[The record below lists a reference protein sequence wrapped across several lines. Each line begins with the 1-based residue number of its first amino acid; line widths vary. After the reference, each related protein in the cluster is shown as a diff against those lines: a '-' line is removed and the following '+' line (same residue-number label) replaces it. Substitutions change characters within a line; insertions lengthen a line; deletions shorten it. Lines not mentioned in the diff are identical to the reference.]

1 MNEVLLLL
9 WPKAKSIGNRFK
21 HRRTRD
27 LIRPVV
33 MIILAFFFWVII
45 FALFYKV
52 LVYFKSIEILGE
64 ILLAKL
70 MAVVFLTFFL
80 MLTVSNIITSLS
92 TYFLSED
99 TKLILSLPVSTE
111 KVYLSKYL
119 ITLGHSSW
127 MVLLFG
133 VPVFM
138 AYGAVYGAP
147 ITYYLW
153 LAVVLL
159 VFLLLPGGIGVVTTI
174 SLVNLVPA
182 KRAKGTLVV
191 LFILLLAAL
200 YLFFRFLQP
209 EKLVNPEKF
218 SELVDYLAM
227 LKLPTSPFLPSH
239 WATRSLFPL
248 LKGRFDDS
256 TFYFLLLLS
265 TGLMSVLVGSWV
277 CRALYFRGWSRSS
290 ESREPKI
297 TRMPLLEGLFD
308 FLLRPLHGST
318 KAMVIKDVRIF
329 LRDARQW
336 SQLILL
342 FALVVVYLFNFKA
355 LPLNKVPGITF
366 YLENVIS
373 FLNVGLAGFVLSAV
387 AVRFI
392 YPAISLEGKSF
403 WIVMSSP
410 IELRRLIWSKFWT
423 SLVPLLLLAEGLV
436 ILSNIFLHV
445 TQFMMVISTVT
456 IFLITIAIVSMG
468 IGIGAIYPRFQVE
481 DVAQIHSGFGGLI
494 YMIICVT
501 FIGLVI
507 LLEAWPTYL
516 IFMARIG
523 HRSLSFLQWIE
534 VIFCF
539 CLTVS
544 LILTAIFMPI
554 RIGLKRLS
562 RIEI

>member
-9 WPKAKSIGNRFK
+9 WPKAKSIGNRLK
-21 HRRTRD
+21 HRRPHD
-27 LIRPVV
+27 LIRPIV
-33 MIILAFFFWVII
+33 MGILAGLFWVII
-45 FALFYKV
+45 FFLFSRV
-52 LVYFKSIEILGE
+52 LAYFKSIEILGE

-80 MLTVSNIITSLS
+80 MLVISNIITSLS

-99 TKLILSLPVSTE
+99 NRLILTAPVSTE

-133 VPVFM
+133 IPVFM
-138 AYGAVYGAP
+138 AYGKAYGACVS
-147 ITYYLW
+147 YYLW
-153 LAVVLL
+153 LSAILL
-159 VFLLLPGGIGVVTTI
+159 VFLLTPAGIGVVI
-174 SLVNLVPA
+174 STALVNVIPA
-182 KRAKGTLVV
+182 KRAKGALVV
-191 LFILLLAAL
+191 IFVLLLAAL

-209 EKLVNPEKF
+209 EKLVNPEGF

-227 LKLPTSPFLPSH
+227 MRLPTSPFLPSH

-248 LKGRFDDS
+248 LKGRFDGGV
-256 TFYFLLLLS
+256 FYFLLLLS
-265 TGLMSVLVGSWV
+265 TGLMSVLAGSWL
-277 CRALYFRGWSRSS
+277 CRLLYYRGWSRSN
-290 ESREPKI
+290 ESREARVKAV
-297 TRMPLLEGLFD
+297 PLSEGLFD
-308 FLLRPLHGST
+308 FLLKPLHGST
-318 KAMVIKDVRIF
+318 KAVMIKDVKIF
-329 LRDARQW
+329 LRDTRQW

-355 LPLNKVPGITF
+355 LPLNKVPGISF
-366 YLENVIS
+366 YLENIIS

-403 WIVMSSP
+403 WVIMSAP

-423 SLVPLLLLAEGLV
+423 SLVPLLLLAEALIV
-436 ILSNIFLHV
+436 LSNTFLHV
-445 TQFMMVISTVT
+445 TQFMMIISTVT
-456 IFLITIAIVSMG
+456 IFLITIAIVSIG
-468 IGIGAIYPRFQVE
+468 IGIGAVYPRFRFE

-494 YMIICVT
+494 YMVICVT
-501 FIGLVI
+501 FIGVVI
-507 LLEAWPTYL
+507 FLEAWPTYL
-516 IFMARIG
+516 IFMART
-523 HRSLSFLQWIE
+523 RQYFLSYLQWIE
-534 VIFCF
+534 VIACF

-544 LILTAIFMPI
+544 IILAGILIPI
-554 RIGLKRLS
+554 KIGLKRLS

>member
-9 WPKAKSIGNRFK
+9 WPKAKSIGNRIM
-21 HRRTRD
+21 HRQARD

-33 MIILAFFFWVII
+33 MAILALLFWVVI
-45 FALFYKV
+45 FVLFYKV

-70 MAVVFLTFFL
+70 MAVIFLTFFL

-99 TKLILSLPVSTE
+99 TRLILSIPVSTE

-133 VPVFM
+133 IPVFT
-138 AYGAVYGAP
+138 AYGSVYGAP

-153 LAVVLL
+153 FTVILL
-159 VFLLLPGGIGVVTTI
+159 VFLLTPGGIGVMI
-174 SLVNLVPA
+174 SMSLVNLVPA
-182 KRAKGTLVV
+182 RRAKGVLVV

-227 LKLPTSPFLPSH
+227 MKLPTSPFLPSH

-248 LKGRFDDS
+248 LKGRFEDS
-256 TFYFLLLLS
+256 MFYFLLLFS
-265 TGLMSVLVGSWV
+265 TGLMSILTGSWI
-277 CRALYFRGWSRSS
+277 CRFLYYRGWSRSY
-290 ESREPKI
+290 ESREVKMKG
-297 TRMPLLEGLFD
+297 TPLLEGVFD
-308 FLLRPLHGST
+308 FLMRPFHGST
-318 KAMVIKDVRIF
+318 QAMAMKDVKTF
-329 LRDARQW
+329 LRDTRQW

-355 LPLNKVPGITF
+355 LPLNKVASISF
-366 YLENVIS
+366 YLENTIS

-403 WIVMSSP
+403 WIMMSSP
-410 IELRRLIWSKFWT
+410 IELRRFIWCKFST
-423 SLVPLLLLAEGLV
+423 SLIPLLLLAEALI
-436 ILSNIFLHV
+436 ILSNTFLHV

-468 IGIGAIYPRFQVE
+468 IGIGAVYPRFRFE

-523 HRSLSFLQWIE
+523 HGSLSFFQWIE

-539 CLTVS
+539 CLTT
-544 LILTAIFMPI
+544 LIILTAIFMPI
-554 RIGLKRLS
+554 KIGLKRLS

>member
-1 MNEVLLLL
+1 LE
-9 WPKAKSIGNRFK
+9 
-21 HRRTRD
+21 
-27 LIRPVV
+27 
-33 MIILAFFFWVII
+33 
-45 FALFYKV
+45 
-52 LVYFKSIEILGE
+52 
-64 ILLAKL
+64 
-70 MAVVFLTFFL
+70 
-80 MLTVSNIITSLS
+80 
-92 TYFLSED
+92 
-99 TKLILSLPVSTE
+99 
-111 KVYLSKYL
+111 
-119 ITLGHSSW
+119 
-127 MVLLFG
+127 
-133 VPVFM
+133 
-138 AYGAVYGAP
+138 
-147 ITYYLW
+147 
-153 LAVVLL
+153 
-159 VFLLLPGGIGVVTTI
+159 
-174 SLVNLVPA
+174 
-182 KRAKGTLVV
+182 
-191 LFILLLAAL
+191 
-200 YLFFRFLQP
+200 
-209 EKLVNPEKF
+209 
-218 SELVDYLAM
+218 
-227 LKLPTSPFLPSH
+227 
-239 WATRSLFPL
+239 
-248 LKGRFDDS
+248 
-256 TFYFLLLLS
+256 
-265 TGLMSVLVGSWV
+265 
-277 CRALYFRGWSRSS
+277 
-290 ESREPKI
+290 ES
-297 TRMPLLEGLFD
+297 FD

-410 IELRRLIWSKFWT
+410 IELRRLIRSKFWT

>member
-1 MNEVLLLL
+1 MNEALLLL
-9 WPKAKSIGNRFK
+9 WPKAKSIGNRIK
-21 HRRTRD
+21 YRQTRD
-27 LIRPVV
+27 LIRPFV
-33 MIILAFFFWVII
+33 MAILAFFFWAVIY
-45 FALFYKV
+45 ALFYKV
-52 LVYFKSIEILGE
+52 LVYFHSIEILGE

-99 TKLILSLPVSTE
+99 TKLILSVPVSTDN
-111 KVYLSKYL
+111 VYLSKYL

-133 VPVFM
+133 IPVFM
-138 AYGAVYGAP
+138 AYGSVYGAP
-147 ITYYLW
+147 INYYLW
-153 LAVVLL
+153 FAVILLA
-159 VFLLLPGGIGVVTTI
+159 FLLIPGGVGVMI
-174 SLVNLVPA
+174 SMSLVNLVPA
-182 KRAKGTLVV
+182 RRAKGVLVV
-191 LFILLLAAL
+191 LFVLFLAGL

-227 LKLPTSPFLPSH
+227 MRLPTSPFLPSH

-256 TFYFLLLLS
+256 MFYFLLLVS
-265 TGLMSVLVGSWV
+265 TGLMSVLAGSWV
-277 CRALYFRGWSRSS
+277 CRLLYYRGWSRSYG
-290 ESREPKI
+290 SREVKI
-297 TRMPLLEGLFD
+297 RNAPFLEGILD
-308 FLLRPLHGST
+308 LLMRPFHGST
-318 KAMVIKDVRIF
+318 KAMAIKDVKIF
-329 LRDARQW
+329 LRDTRQW

-373 FLNVGLAGFVLSAV
+373 FLNVGLAGFVLSSV

-392 YPAISLEGKSF
+392 YPAISLEGRSF
-403 WIVMSSP
+403 WIMMSSP
-410 IELRRLIWSKFWT
+410 VELRRFIWCKFWT
-423 SLVPLLLLAEGLV
+423 SLVPLLVLAELL
-436 ILSNIFLHV
+436 IMLSNTFLHV
-445 TQFMMVISTVT
+445 TQFMMIISTVT
-456 IFLITIAIVSMG
+456 IFFITIAIVSLG
-468 IGIGAIYPRFQVE
+468 IGIGAVYPRFRVE
-481 DVAQIHSGFGGLI
+481 DVAQIHSGFGGLV
-494 YMIICVT
+494 YMIICVI

-523 HRSLSFLQWIE
+523 NRSLTFFQWIE
-534 VIFCF
+534 VIACF
-539 CLTVS
+539 CLTV
-544 LILTAIFMPI
+544 LIILSAILVPFK
-554 RIGLKRLS
+554 IGLKRLS

>member
-9 WPKAKSIGNRFK
+9 WPKAKSIGNRLK
-21 HRRTRD
+21 YRRPHD

-33 MIILAFFFWVII
+33 MGILAVLFWVII
-45 FALFYKV
+45 FFLFYKV
-52 LVYFKSIEILGE
+52 LAYFKSIEILGE
-64 ILLAKL
+64 LLLTKL

-80 MLTVSNIITSLS
+80 MLVISNIITSLS

-99 TKLILSLPVSTE
+99 NKLILTVPVSTE

-133 VPVFM
+133 IPVFM
-138 AYGAVYGAP
+138 AYGTVYGASAS
-147 ITYYLW
+147 YYLW
-153 LAVVLL
+153 LSVTLL
-159 VFLLLPGGIGVVTTI
+159 VFLLTPGGIGVMI
-174 SLVNLVPA
+174 STALVNVVPA
-182 KRAKGTLVV
+182 KRARGALVV
-191 LFILLLAAL
+191 MFILLLAAL

-209 EKLVNPEKF
+209 EKLVNTEGF

-227 LKLPTSPFLPSH
+227 MRLPTSPFLPSH

-256 TFYFLLLLS
+256 MFYFLLLLS
-265 TGLMSVLVGSWV
+265 TGLMSVLAGSWI
-277 CRALYFRGWSRSS
+277 CRLLYYRGWSRSY
-290 ESREPKI
+290 ESREAKVKR
-297 TRMPLLEGLFD
+297 TPLLEGLFD

-318 KAMVIKDVRIF
+318 KAMMIKDVKVF
-329 LRDARQW
+329 LRDTRQW

-355 LPLNKVPGITF
+355 LPLNKVPGISF
-366 YLENVIS
+366 YLENIIS

-403 WIVMSSP
+403 WVIMSAP

-423 SLVPLLLLAEGLV
+423 SLVPLLLLAEALIV
-436 ILSNIFLHV
+436 LSNTFLHV
-445 TQFMMVISTVT
+445 TQFMMIISTVT
-456 IFLITIAIVSMG
+456 IFLITIAIVSIG
-468 IGIGAIYPRFQVE
+468 IGIGAVYPRFRVE

-501 FIGLVI
+501 FIVLVI
-507 LLEAWPTYL
+507 FLEAWPTYL
-516 IFMARIG
+516 IFMART
-523 HRSLSFLQWIE
+523 RKYFLSYLQWIE

-544 LILTAIFMPI
+544 IILAAIFIPI
-554 RIGLKRLS
+554 KIGLKRLS

>member
-1 MNEVLLLL
+1 MTEVLLLL
-9 WPKAKSIGNRFK
+9 WPKAKSIGNRLK
-21 HRRTRD
+21 HRRTSD

-33 MIILAFFFWVII
+33 MVILAVLFWVVI
-45 FALFYKV
+45 FAVFYKV

-64 ILLAKL
+64 VLVAKL
-70 MAVVFLTFFL
+70 LAVVFLTFFL

-99 TKLILSLPVSTE
+99 TRLILSVPVSTE

-133 VPVFM
+133 IPVFM

-147 ITYYLW
+147 IIYYLW
-153 LAVVLL
+153 AVVILL
-159 VFLLLPGGIGVVTTI
+159 VFLLIPGGIGVMI
-174 SLVNLVPA
+174 SILLVNLVPA
-182 KRAKGTLVV
+182 KRARGALVV
-191 LFILLLAAL
+191 LFILFLAAL

-209 EKLVNPEKF
+209 EKLVNPERF
-218 SELVDYLAM
+218 LELVDYLTM
-227 LKLPTSPFLPSH
+227 LRLPTSPFLPSH

-256 TFYFLLLLS
+256 MFYFLLLLS
-265 TGLMSVLVGSWV
+265 TGLMSVLAGSWIS
-277 CRALYFRGWSRSS
+277 RLLYYRGWSRSY
-290 ESREPKI
+290 ESRGDKV
-297 TRMPLLEGLFD
+297 RRVPLLEGLLD
-308 FLLRPLHGST
+308 FIMRPFHEST
-318 KAMVIKDVRIF
+318 KVMVIKDVKIF
-329 LRDARQW
+329 LRDTRQW

-355 LPLNKVPGITF
+355 LPLNKVPGISF

-392 YPAISLEGKSF
+392 YPAISLEGRSF
-403 WIVMSSP
+403 WIMMSSP
-410 IELRRLIWSKFWT
+410 IELKRLIWSKFWT
-423 SLVPLLLLAEGLV
+423 SLVPLLLLAEVLI

-445 TQFMMVISTVT
+445 TQFMMIISTAS

-468 IGIGAIYPRFQVE
+468 IGIGAVYPRFRVE
-481 DVAQIHSGFGGLI
+481 DVAQIYSGFGGLI
-494 YMIICVT
+494 YMIICVI

-507 LLEAWPTYL
+507 LLEAWPTYV

-523 HRSLSFLQWIE
+523 HRSLSLFQWIE
-534 VIFCF
+534 VVFCF
-539 CLTVS
+539 CLTT
-544 LILTAIFMPI
+544 LIILTATFLPI
-554 RIGLKRLS
+554 KIGLKRLS

>member
-1 MNEVLLLL
+1 ML
-9 WPKAKSIGNRFK
+9 
-21 HRRTRD
+21 
-27 LIRPVV
+27 
-33 MIILAFFFWVII
+33 ILAFLFWVII
-45 FALFYKV
+45 FALFHKV
-52 LVYFKSIEILGE
+52 LAYFKSIEILGE

-99 TKLILSLPVSTE
+99 TRLILSVPVSTE
-111 KVYLSKYL
+111 NLYLSKYL

-127 MVLLFG
+127 MVLLFS

-138 AYGAVYGAP
+138 AYGTVYGAS

-153 LAVVLL
+153 LAVILS
-159 VFLLLPGGIGVVTTI
+159 VFLLIPGGIGVMITL

-182 KRAKGTLVV
+182 KRAKGALVI
-191 LFILLLAAL
+191 LFVLLLAAL

-209 EKLVNPEKF
+209 ERLVNPERF

-227 LKLPTSPFLPSH
+227 LRLPTSPFLPSH
-239 WATRSLFPL
+239 WATRSIFPL

-256 TFYFLLLLS
+256 MFFFLLLLS
-265 TGLMSVLVGSWV
+265 TGLMSVLAGSWV
-277 CRALYFRGWSRSS
+277 CRFLYYRGWSRSY
-290 ESREPKI
+290 ESREVKI
-297 TRMPLLEGLFD
+297 KKVPLLEGLFD
-308 FLLRPLHGST
+308 FLMRPLHGST

-329 LRDARQW
+329 LRDTRQW

-342 FALVVVYLFNFKA
+342 FALVVVYLFNFKV
-355 LPLNKVPGITF
+355 LPLNKVPGISF

-373 FLNVGLAGFVLSAV
+373 FLNVGLGGFVLSAV

-392 YPAISLEGKSF
+392 YPAISLEGRSF

-410 IELRRLIWSKFWT
+410 VELRRLIWGKFWT
-423 SLVPLLLLAEGLV
+423 SLVPLLLLAEVLI
-436 ILSNIFLHV
+436 ILSNTFLHV

-456 IFLITIAIVSMG
+456 IFLVTIAIVSMG
-468 IGIGAIYPRFQVE
+468 IGIGAVYPRFRVE

-494 YMIICVT
+494 YMITCVT

-507 LLEAWPTYL
+507 VLEAWPTYL

-523 HRSLSFLQWIE
+523 GRSLSFLQWIE

-539 CLTVS
+539 CLTIS
-544 LILTAIFMPI
+544 IILTAIFMPI
-554 RIGLKRLS
+554 KIGLKRLS
-562 RIEI
+562 RIEM

>member
-9 WPKAKSIGNRFK
+9 GPKAKSIGNRIK
-21 HRRTRD
+21 HRQARD
-27 LIRPVV
+27 LIRPAA
-33 MIILAFFFWVII
+33 MAILTLFFWVVI
-45 FALFYKV
+45 FVLFYKV

-70 MAVVFLTFFL
+70 MAVFFLTFFL

-99 TKLILSLPVSTE
+99 NRLILSVPVSTD

-133 VPVFM
+133 IPVFM

-153 LAVVLL
+153 FTLILL
-159 VFLLLPGGIGVVTTI
+159 VFLLIPGGIGVMI
-174 SLVNLVPA
+174 SMSLVNLVPA

-191 LFILLLAAL
+191 LFVVLLAAL

-209 EKLVNPEKF
+209 EKLVNPERF

-227 LKLPTSPFLPSH
+227 MRLPTSPFLPSH

-248 LKGRFDDS
+248 LKGRFEDS
-256 TFYFLLLLS
+256 MFYFLLLLS
-265 TGLMSVLVGSWV
+265 TGLMSVLVGSWI
-277 CRALYFRGWSRSS
+277 CRLLYYRGWSRSY
-290 ESREPKI
+290 ESREAKI
-297 TRMPLLEGLFD
+297 KRMPLLEGLFD
-308 FLLRPLHGST
+308 FLMRPFHGST
-318 KAMVIKDVRIF
+318 KAMVIKDVKIF
-329 LRDARQW
+329 LRDTRQW

-355 LPLNKVPGITF
+355 LPLNKVPGISF

-403 WIVMSSP
+403 WIMMSSP
-410 IELRRLIWSKFWT
+410 IELKRLIWSKFWT
-423 SLVPLLLLAEGLV
+423 SLVPLLFLAEVLI

-445 TQFMMVISTVT
+445 TQFMMVVSTVS
-456 IFLITIAIVSMG
+456 IFFITIAIVSMG
-468 IGIGAIYPRFQVE
+468 IGIGAVFPRFRVE

-507 LLEAWPTYL
+507 LLEAWPTYV
-516 IFMARIG
+516 IFIARIG
-523 HRSLSFLQWIE
+523 HHPLSLFQWIE
-534 VIFCF
+534 VVFCF
-539 CLTVS
+539 CLTI
-544 LILTAIFMPI
+544 LIILTAIFLPI
-554 RIGLKRLS
+554 KIGLKRLS

>member
-33 MIILAFFFWVII
+33 MIILAFLFWVII

-99 TKLILSLPVSTE
+99 TKLILSVPVSTE

-138 AYGAVYGAP
+138 AYGAVYSAP

-159 VFLLLPGGIGVVTTI
+159 VFLLLPGGIGVMTTI

-227 LKLPTSPFLPSH
+227 LRLPTSPFLPSH

-256 TFYFLLLLS
+256 MFYFLLLLS

-277 CRALYFRGWSRSS
+277 CRPLYYRGWSRSS
-290 ESREPKI
+290 ESRESKI

-329 LRDARQW
+329 LRDTRQW

-342 FALVVVYLFNFKA
+342 FALVFVYLFNFKA

-410 IELRRLIWSKFWT
+410 IELRRFIRSKFWT

>member
-1 MNEVLLLL
+1 M
-9 WPKAKSIGNRFK
+9 
-21 HRRTRD
+21 
-27 LIRPVV
+27 RPVV
-33 MIILAFFFWVII
+33 MGILAFLFWAVI

-80 MLTVSNIITSLS
+80 MLTISNIITSLS

-99 TKLILSLPVSTE
+99 NRLILSAPVSTE
-111 KVYLSKYL
+111 KIYLAKYL

-133 VPVFM
+133 IPVFM
-138 AYGAVYGAP
+138 AYGWVYGASAD
-147 ITYYLW
+147 YYLW
-153 LAVVLL
+153 LSVILL
-159 VFLLLPGGIGVVTTI
+159 VFLLIPGGIGVMVSTA
-174 SLVNLVPA
+174 LVNLVPA
-182 KRAKGTLVV
+182 NRAKGVLVV
-191 LFILLLAAL
+191 LFVLLLAAL

-209 EKLVNPEKF
+209 EKLINPERF

-227 LKLPTSPFLPSH
+227 MRLPTSPFLPSH

-256 TFYFLLLLS
+256 MFYFLALFS
-265 TGLMSVLVGSWV
+265 TGLMSVLAGSWV
-277 CRALYFRGWSRSS
+277 SRFLYYRGWSRSH
-290 ESREPKI
+290 ESRDAQGK
-297 TRMPLLEGLFD
+297 RMRLLEGLFG
-308 FLLRPLHGST
+308 LLLKPFHGPT
-318 KAMVIKDVRIF
+318 EAMVIKDVRMF
-329 LRDARQW
+329 LRDTRQW

-355 LPLNKVPGITF
+355 LPLNKVPGMSF

-392 YPAISLEGKSF
+392 YPAISLEGKAF
-403 WIVMSSP
+403 WVIMSSP
-410 IELRRLIWSKFWT
+410 IELRRIMWSKFWT
-423 SLVPLLLLAEGLV
+423 SLIPLLLLAEILI
-436 ILSNIFLHV
+436 ILSNTFLNV
-445 TQFMMVISTVT
+445 TQFMVVISTVT
-456 IFLITIAIVSMG
+456 ICLITISIVSMG
-468 IGIGAIYPRFQVE
+468 IGIGAVYPRFRVE

-501 FIGLVI
+501 FIGLII

-516 IFMARIG
+516 IFMARMG
-523 HRSLSFLQWIE
+523 RYSLGLVQWIE
-534 VIFCF
+534 IILCL

-544 LILTAIFMPI
+544 LILVAIILPI
-554 RIGLKRLS
+554 KMGLARLS

>member
-1 MNEVLLLL
+1 M
-9 WPKAKSIGNRFK
+9 
-21 HRRTRD
+21 
-27 LIRPVV
+27 RPVV
-33 MIILAFFFWVII
+33 MSILAFLFWAVI

-70 MAVVFLTFFL
+70 MAVVFLTFFM
-80 MLTVSNIITSLS
+80 MLIISNIITSLS

-99 TKLILSLPVSTE
+99 NKLILSLPVSTE
-111 KVYLSKYL
+111 EVYLSKYL
-119 ITLGHSSW
+119 LTLGHSSW

-138 AYGAVYGAP
+138 AYGTVYDAP
-147 ITYYLW
+147 ISYYLW
-153 LAVVLL
+153 LAVILL
-159 VFLLLPGGIGVVTTI
+159 TFLLIPGGIGVMTSIT
-174 SLVNLVPA
+174 LVNLFSA
-182 KRAKGTLVV
+182 KRARGVLVV

-209 EKLVNPEKF
+209 EKLVNPERF

-227 LKLPTSPFLPSH
+227 LRLPTSPFLPSH

-256 TFYFLLLLS
+256 MFYFLLLFS
-265 TGLMSVLVGSWV
+265 TGLMSVLAGSWV
-277 CRALYFRGWSRSS
+277 CRLLYHRGWSRSY
-290 ESREPKI
+290 ESREVKI
-297 TRMPLLEGLFD
+297 KRLPLLEGLSE

-329 LRDARQW
+329 LRDTRQW

-355 LPLNKVPGITF
+355 LPLNKVPGISF
-366 YLENVIS
+366 YLENIIS

-392 YPAISLEGKSF
+392 YPAISLEGRSF
-403 WIVMSSP
+403 WIMMSSP
-410 IELRRLIWSKFWT
+410 VDMKRLVWSKFWT
-423 SLVPLLLLAEGLV
+423 SLVPLLLLAEALI

-445 TQFMMVISTVT
+445 TQFMMIISTVS

-468 IGIGAIYPRFQVE
+468 IGIGAVYPRFQVE

-494 YMIICVT
+494 YMITCVS

-516 IFMARIG
+516 VFTARMG
-523 HRSLSFLQWIE
+523 HRSLSPLQWME
-534 VIFCF
+534 LIFCF
-539 CLTVS
+539 CLTIS
-544 LILTAIFMPI
+544 LIFAAIFIPI

-562 RIEI
+562 RIEM

>member
-9 WPKAKSIGNRFK
+9 WPRAKSIGNRFK
-21 HRRTRD
+21 HRRIRD
-27 LIRPVV
+27 LIRPAV
-33 MIILAFFFWVII
+33 MLILAFLFWVII
-45 FALFYKV
+45 FALFHKV
-52 LVYFKSIEILGE
+52 LAYFKSIEILGE

-99 TKLILSLPVSTE
+99 TRLILSVPVSTE
-111 KVYLSKYL
+111 NLYLSKYL

-127 MVLLFG
+127 MVLLFS

-138 AYGAVYGAP
+138 AYGTVYGAS

-153 LAVVLL
+153 LAVVLS
-159 VFLLLPGGIGVVTTI
+159 VFLLIPGGIGVMITL

-182 KRAKGTLVV
+182 KRAKGALVI
-191 LFILLLAAL
+191 LFVLLLAAL

-209 EKLVNPEKF
+209 ERLVNPERF

-227 LKLPTSPFLPSH
+227 LRLPTSPFLPSH
-239 WATRSLFPL
+239 WATRSIFPL

-256 TFYFLLLLS
+256 MFFFLLLLS
-265 TGLMSVLVGSWV
+265 TGLMSVLAGSWV
-277 CRALYFRGWSRSS
+277 CRFLYYRGWSRSY
-290 ESREPKI
+290 ESREVKI
-297 TRMPLLEGLFD
+297 KKVPLLEGLFD
-308 FLLRPLHGST
+308 FLMRPLHGST

-329 LRDARQW
+329 LRDTRQW

-342 FALVVVYLFNFKA
+342 FALVVVYLFNFKV
-355 LPLNKVPGITF
+355 LPLNKVPGISF

-373 FLNVGLAGFVLSAV
+373 FLNVGLGGFVLSAV

-392 YPAISLEGKSF
+392 YPAISLEGRSF

-410 IELRRLIWSKFWT
+410 VELRRLIWGKFWT
-423 SLVPLLLLAEGLV
+423 SLVPLLLLAEVLI
-436 ILSNIFLHV
+436 ILSNTFLHV

-456 IFLITIAIVSMG
+456 IFLVTIAIVSMG
-468 IGIGAIYPRFQVE
+468 IGIGAVYPRFRVE

-494 YMIICVT
+494 YMITCVT

-507 LLEAWPTYL
+507 VLEAWPTYL

-523 HRSLSFLQWIE
+523 GRSLSFLQWIE

-539 CLTVS
+539 CLTIS
-544 LILTAIFMPI
+544 IILTAIFMPI
-554 RIGLKRLS
+554 KIGLKRLS
-562 RIEI
+562 RIEM

>member
-9 WPKAKSIGNRFK
+9 WPKAKSIGNRIK
-21 HRRTRD
+21 HRQARD
-27 LIRPVV
+27 LIRPAA
-33 MIILAFFFWVII
+33 MAILTLFFWVVI
-45 FALFYKV
+45 FVLFYKV
-52 LVYFKSIEILGE
+52 LVYFESIEILGE

-99 TKLILSLPVSTE
+99 NRLILSIPVSTD

-133 VPVFM
+133 IPVFM
-138 AYGAVYGAP
+138 AYGSVYGAP

-153 LAVVLL
+153 FTLILL
-159 VFLLLPGGIGVVTTI
+159 VFLLIPGGIGVMI
-174 SLVNLVPA
+174 SMSLVNLVPA
-182 KRAKGTLVV
+182 KRAKGVLVV
-191 LFILLLAAL
+191 LFILFLAGL

-227 LKLPTSPFLPSH
+227 MKLPTSPFLPSH

-248 LKGRFDDS
+248 LKGRFEDS
-256 TFYFLLLLS
+256 MFYFLLLLS
-265 TGLMSVLVGSWV
+265 TGLMSVLAGSWI
-277 CRALYFRGWSRSS
+277 CRFLYYRGWSRSY
-290 ESREPKI
+290 ESREAKI
-297 TRMPLLEGLFD
+297 KRVPLLEGLFD
-308 FLLRPLHGST
+308 FLMRPFHGST
-318 KAMVIKDVRIF
+318 KVMVIKDIKIF
-329 LRDARQW
+329 LRDTRQW

-355 LPLNKVPGITF
+355 LPLNKVPGISF

-403 WIVMSSP
+403 WIMLSSP
-410 IELRRLIWSKFWT
+410 IELRRFIWCKFWT
-423 SLVPLLLLAEGLV
+423 SLVPLLLLAEALI

-445 TQFMMVISTVT
+445 TQFMMIISTVS
-456 IFLITIAIVSMG
+456 IFFITVAIVSMG
-468 IGIGAIYPRFQVE
+468 IGIGAVFPRFRVE
-481 DVAQIHSGFGGLI
+481 DVAQIHSGFGGLV

-507 LLEAWPTYL
+507 LLEAWPTYV
-516 IFMARIG
+516 IFMARLG
-523 HRSLSFLQWIE
+523 HRSLSLFQWIE
-534 VIFCF
+534 VVFCF
-539 CLTVS
+539 CLTIS
-544 LILTAIFMPI
+544 IILTAIFLPI
-554 RIGLKRLS
+554 KIGLKRLS
-562 RIEI
+562 RIEM

>member
-9 WPKAKSIGNRFK
+9 WPKAKSIGNQFK
-21 HRRTRD
+21 HRRTSD
-27 LIRPVV
+27 LIRPLV
-33 MIILAFFFWVII
+33 MITLAVLFWIII
-45 FALFYKV
+45 FTIFSKV

-64 ILLAKL
+64 ILVVKL

-99 TKLILSLPVSTE
+99 TRLILSVPVSTQN
-111 KVYLSKYL
+111 VYLSKF
-119 ITLGHSSW
+119 IVTLGHSSW

-133 VPVFM
+133 IPVFM
-138 AYGAVYGAP
+138 AYGAVYGAS

-153 LAVVLL
+153 LAVILL
-159 VFLLLPGGIGVVTTI
+159 AFLLIPGGIGVMI
-174 SLVNLVPA
+174 SMSLVNLLPA

-191 LFILLLAAL
+191 LFVLLLAAL

-218 SELVDYLAM
+218 SELLDYLAM
-227 LKLPTSPFLPSH
+227 LRLPTSPFLPSH

-248 LKGRFDDS
+248 LKDRFDDS
-256 TFYFLLLLS
+256 MFYFLLLLS
-265 TGLMSVLVGSWV
+265 TGFMSVLAGSWI
-277 CRALYFRGWSRSS
+277 CRLFYFRGWSRSY
-290 ESREPKI
+290 ESRAAKKK
-297 TRMPLLEGLFD
+297 RLSFLERLFD
-308 FLLRPLHGST
+308 LAMRPFHGST
-318 KAMVIKDVRIF
+318 KAMVIKDVKVF
-329 LRDARQW
+329 LRDTRQW

-355 LPLNKVPGITF
+355 LPLNKIPGISF

-373 FLNVGLAGFVLSAV
+373 FLNVGLAAFVLSAV

-392 YPAISLEGKSF
+392 YPAISLEGVSF
-403 WIVMSSP
+403 WIMMSSP

-423 SLVPLLLLAEGLV
+423 SLIPLILLAEAL
-436 ILSNIFLHV
+436 IIFSNTFLHV

-456 IFLITIAIVSMG
+456 IFLITVGIVSMG
-468 IGIGAIYPRFQVE
+468 IGIGAIYPRFRVE

-507 LLEAWPTYL
+507 LLEAWPTYV
-516 IFMARIG
+516 IFMARLG
-523 HRSLSFLQWIE
+523 NYSLSLFEWIE
-534 VIFCF
+534 VVFCF

-544 LILTAIFMPI
+544 IILTAIFLPI
-554 RIGLKRLS
+554 KIGLKRLS
-562 RIEI
+562 QIEI

>member
-9 WPKAKSIGNRFK
+9 WPKAKSIGNRLK
-21 HRRTRD
+21 RRRTHD
-27 LIRPVV
+27 LIRPIV
-33 MIILAFFFWVII
+33 MGILAFLFWVII
-45 FALFYKV
+45 FFLFCRV
-52 LVYFKSIEILGE
+52 LAYFKSIEILGE
-64 ILLAKL
+64 ILLTKL

-80 MLTVSNIITSLS
+80 MLLISNIITSLS

-99 TKLILSLPVSTE
+99 NKLILTLPVSTE

-133 VPVFM
+133 IPVFM
-138 AYGAVYGAP
+138 AYGTVYGASAS
-147 ITYYLW
+147 YYLW
-153 LAVVLL
+153 LSAILL
-159 VFLLLPGGIGVVTTI
+159 VFLLTPAGIGVMI
-174 SLVNLVPA
+174 STALVNVVPA
-182 KRAKGTLVV
+182 KRARGALVV
-191 LFILLLAAL
+191 MFVLLLAAL
-200 YLFFRFLQP
+200 YLFFRFMQP
-209 EKLVNPEKF
+209 EKLVNPEGF

-227 LKLPTSPFLPSH
+227 MRLPTSPFLPSH

-248 LKGRFDDS
+248 LKDRFDDS
-256 TFYFLLLLS
+256 MFYFLLLFS
-265 TGLMSVLVGSWV
+265 TGLMSVLTGNWI
-277 CRALYFRGWSRSS
+277 CRLLYYRGWSRSYD
-290 ESREPKI
+290 SREAKVK
-297 TRMPLLEGLFD
+297 RVLLLERLFD
-308 FLLRPLHGST
+308 FVLRPLHGST
-318 KAMVIKDVRIF
+318 KAMMIKDVKVF
-329 LRDARQW
+329 LRDTRQW

-355 LPLNKVPGITF
+355 LPLNKVPGISF
-366 YLENVIS
+366 YLENIIS

-403 WIVMSSP
+403 WVIMSAP
-410 IELRRLIWSKFWT
+410 IELRQLIWSKFWT
-423 SLVPLLLLAEGLV
+423 SLVPLLLLAEGLIV
-436 ILSNIFLHV
+436 LSNTFLHV
-445 TQFMMVISTVT
+445 TQFMMIISSVT
-456 IFLITIAIVSMG
+456 IFLITIAIVSIG
-468 IGIGAIYPRFQVE
+468 IGIGAVYPRFRVE

-507 LLEAWPTYL
+507 FLEAWPTYL
-516 IFMARIG
+516 IFMART
-523 HRSLSFLQWIE
+523 RQYFLSYLQWIE

-544 LILTAIFMPI
+544 IILAAIFIPI
-554 RIGLKRLS
+554 KIGLKRLS